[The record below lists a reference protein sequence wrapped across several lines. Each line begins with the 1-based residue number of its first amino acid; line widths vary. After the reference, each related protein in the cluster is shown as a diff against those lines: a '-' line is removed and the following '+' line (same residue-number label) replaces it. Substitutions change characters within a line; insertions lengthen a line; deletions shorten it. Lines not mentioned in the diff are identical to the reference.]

1 MDQTPVAEELRVVV
15 AQLVRRFRQDRQIP
29 QPQFNVLSALMRRG
43 ASTTSQLAA
52 LEGVRPQSM
61 AHTVTQLL
69 DAGLV
74 ERNADPSDGRQML
87 IEISAAGRSSMVDF
101 RRTADAWVDDAIASR
116 LTEEERRTLR
126 DGIALMAR
134 LVDE

>member
-15 AQLVRRFRQDRQIP
+15 AQLVRRFRQDRQLP

-43 ASTTSQLAA
+43 AATTSQLAG

-69 DAGLV
+69 DSGLV
-74 ERNADPSDGRQML
+74 ERHADPTDGRQQL
-87 IEISAAGRSSMVDF
+87 IEISAAGRRSMVDF
-101 RRTADAWVDDAIASR
+101 RRTADAWVDEAIAAR
-116 LTEEERRTLR
+116 LTPAERRTLQQ
-126 DGIALMAR
+126 GIALMSR
-134 LVDE
+134 LVDD

>member
-29 QPQFNVLSALMRRG
+29 QPQFNVLSSLMRRG
-43 ASTTSQLAA
+43 ATTNSQLAA

-69 DAGLV
+69 ESGLV
-74 ERNADPSDGRQML
+74 ERHADPNDGRQML
-87 IEISAAGRSSMVDF
+87 IEISAAGRTSMVDF
-101 RRTADAWVDDAIASR
+101 RRTADAWVDEAIATR
-116 LTEEERRTLR
+116 LSVAERQTLR
-126 DGIALMAR
+126 DAMSLMAR